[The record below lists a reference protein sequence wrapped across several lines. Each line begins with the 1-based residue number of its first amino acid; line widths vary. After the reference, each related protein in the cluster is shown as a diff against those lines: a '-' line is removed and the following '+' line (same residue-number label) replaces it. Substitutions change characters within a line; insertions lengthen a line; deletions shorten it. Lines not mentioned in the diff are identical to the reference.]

1 MNENEKVSI
10 QIETTRREL
19 LSHARN
25 FLFAISELA
34 SDIDCLDFNGDL
46 ADLECDT
53 LAYTASIKTLSEAAQ
68 TCLSYVSGEL

>member
-1 MNENEKVSI
+1 MEEKVQI
-10 QIETTRREL
+10 QIETTKQEL

-46 ADLECDT
+46 ADLECDMLT
-53 LAYTASIKTLSEAAQ
+53 YTASIKTLSKAAQ
-68 TCLSYVSGEL
+68 TLLFHVNGEL